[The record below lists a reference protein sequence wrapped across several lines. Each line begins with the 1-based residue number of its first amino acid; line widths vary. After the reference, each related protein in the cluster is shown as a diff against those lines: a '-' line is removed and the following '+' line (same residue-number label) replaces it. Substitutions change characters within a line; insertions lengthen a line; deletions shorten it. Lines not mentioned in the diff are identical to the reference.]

1 LALPDLASSLLASTG
16 SPMTMLTLS
25 VVGAALS
32 GALAFWRRPRM
43 PRFWPLLAVAIVP
56 QVGNLVGIRIPGMFF
71 VAIAVIGIWCIYNRD
86 IPGTAVVAVGIGLN
100 LLVMGFYGG
109 SMPIRADIL
118 RALGVVA
125 APGTVLVGSKD
136 VVIGTS
142 ALWLLS
148 DWIILSLK
156 ATKVI
161 VSPGD
166 LIIVAGVAWW
176 LLFSHRPEKDQAHAD
191 VIDQTDL
198 ARTAHTPVA
207 WPE

>member
-1 LALPDLASSLLASTG
+1 
-16 SPMTMLTLS
+16 MTMLTLS
-25 VVGAALS
+25 IIGALLS
-32 GALAFWRRPRM
+32 GALAFWRRPQM
-43 PRFWPLLAVAIVP
+43 PRFWPLLVVALVP
-56 QVGNLVGIRIPGMFF
+56 QVGNLVGIRILGMFF
-71 VAIAVIGIWCIYNRD
+71 VAIAVIGIWCAYNRD

-100 LLVMGFYGG
+100 LLVMGFHGG

-118 RALGVVA
+118 AAFGHVA

-136 VVIGTS
+136 VVIDTS

-148 DWIILSLK
+148 DWIILALGAK
-156 ATKVI
+156 KVI

-191 VIDQTDL
+191 IIDQTGL
-198 ARTAHTPVA
+198 ARAAYTPA
-207 WPE
+207 PWAE

>member
-1 LALPDLASSLLASTG
+1 
-16 SPMTMLTLS
+16 MTMLALS
-25 VVGAALS
+25 IVGALLS
-32 GALAFWRRPRM
+32 GALAFWRRPQM

-100 LLVMGFYGG
+100 LLVMGFHGG
-109 SMPIRADIL
+109 SMPVRADIL
-118 RALGVVA
+118 RSLGVVA
-125 APGTVLVGSKD
+125 APGTIIVGSKD
-136 VVIGTS
+136 VVIDTS
-142 ALWLLS
+142 VLWLLS
-148 DWIILSLK
+148 DWIILSLG

-176 LLFSHRPEKDQAHAD
+176 LLFSHQPEKDRTHAD
-191 VIDQTDL
+191 VIDQTSL
-198 ARTAHTPVA
+198 AGTAHAPVA

>member
-1 LALPDLASSLLASTG
+1 
-16 SPMTMLTLS
+16 MTMLTLS
-25 VVGAALS
+25 IFGALLS
-32 GALAFWRRPRM
+32 AALAFWRRPQM
-43 PRFWPLLAVAIVP
+43 PRFSLLLAVAIVP

-71 VAIAVIGIWCIYNRD
+71 VAIAVIGIWCIYNHD

-100 LLVMGFYGG
+100 LLVMGFHGG
-109 SMPIRADIL
+109 SMPVRADIL
-118 RALGVVA
+118 LRTFGVAV
-125 APGTVLVGSKD
+125 APGTILVGSKD
-136 VVIGTS
+136 VVIDTS

-148 DWIILSLK
+148 DWIILSLG

-176 LLFSHRPEKDQAHAD
+176 LLFSHQPEKDQAHAD
-191 VIDQTDL
+191 IIHQTGL
-198 ARTAHTPVA
+198 ARTAHTPIA

>member
-1 LALPDLASSLLASTG
+1 
-16 SPMTMLTLS
+16 MLTLS
-25 VVGAALS
+25 IFGALLS
-32 GALAFWRRPRM
+32 GALAFWRRPQM
-43 PRFWPLLAVAIVP
+43 PRFWPLLSVAIVP

-100 LLVMGFYGG
+100 LLVMGFHGG
-109 SMPIRADIL
+109 SMPVRADIL

-136 VVIGTS
+136 VVIDTS

-148 DWIILSLK
+148 DWIILSLR

-176 LLFSHRPEKDQAHAD
+176 LLFSHHPEKDQVHAD
-191 VIDQTDL
+191 IIDQTSL
-198 ARTAHTPVA
+198 ARTAHAPIA